1 MGEGKAGWVR
11 IGAMELRFHLDEND
25 GSGDLVMFEF
35 MVPPGARV
43 PEPHYHETVD
53 EVIYGLEGTM
63 TTMRDG
69 ERHEIRAGDSLLI
82 RRGQVHHHANH
93 AEVPAKAMVVLNPG
107 SIGRRYFE
115 EIAEVV
121 NVPGKPDLARVREI
135 MARHGLVPAEA
146 PVVHGGGPVT
156 GSA

>member
-1 MGEGKAGWVR
+1 MSEGEAAWVQ
-11 IGAMELRFHLDEND
+11 IGAMELRFHVDEND

-43 PEPHYHETVD
+43 PEPHYHESVD

-69 ERHEIRAGDSLLI
+69 ERHEIRPGESLLI
-82 RRGQVHHHANH
+82 KRGQVHHHANL
-93 AEVPAKAMVVLNPG
+93 AESPAKAMVVLTPG

-115 EIAEVV
+115 EIGEVV
-121 NVPGKPDLARVREI
+121 NGPGKPDLAKVREI
-135 MARHGLVPAEA
+135 MTRHGLVPAGA
-146 PVVHGGGPVT
+146 
-156 GSA
+156 

>member
-1 MGEGKAGWVR
+1 
-11 IGAMELRFHLDEND
+11 MELRFHVDEND

-43 PEPHYHETVD
+43 PEPHFHETVD

-69 ERHEIRAGDSLLI
+69 ERHEIRPGDSLLI
-82 RRGQVHHHANH
+82 RRGQVHHHANV
-93 AEVPAKAMVVLNPG
+93 ADAPAKAMVVLNPG
-107 SIGRRYFE
+107 TIGRRYFE

-121 NVPGKPDLARVREI
+121 NVPGKPDLAKVREI
-135 MARHGLVPAEA
+135 MARHGMVPVGA
-146 PVVHGGGPVT
+146 
-156 GSA
+156 

>member
-1 MGEGKAGWVR
+1 MSEGKAAWVQ
-11 IGAMELRFHLDEND
+11 IGAMELRFHVDEND

-43 PEPHYHETVD
+43 PESHYHESVD

-69 ERHEIRAGDSLLI
+69 ERHEIRPGDSLLI
-82 RRGQVHHHANH
+82 RRGQVHHHANVGD
-93 AEVPAKAMVVLNPG
+93 VPAKAMAVLNPG
-107 SIGRRYFE
+107 TIGRRYFE

-121 NVPGKPDLARVREI
+121 NVPGKPDLAKVREI
-135 MARHGLVPAEA
+135 MARHGLVTAGA
-146 PVVHGGGPVT
+146 
-156 GSA
+156 

>member
-1 MGEGKAGWVR
+1 MSEQRSKVLKL
-11 IGAMELRFHLDEND
+11 GAMELRFHVDESD

-43 PEPHYHETVD
+43 PEPHYHQAVD

-69 ERHEIRAGDSLLI
+69 ERHEIRPGESLLI
-82 RRGQVHHHANH
+82 VRGQVHHHANVGD
-93 AEVPAKAMVVLNPG
+93 VPAKAMVVLNPG
-107 SIGRRYFE
+107 TIGRRYFE

-121 NVPGKPDLARVREI
+121 NVPGKPDMAKVREI
-135 MARHGLVPAEA
+135 MTRHGLVPAGA
-146 PVVHGGGPVT
+146 
-156 GSA
+156 